1 MYTMYE
7 LISRNFLWCELISRN
22 FFVLFSFR
30 FGWNLGSLF
39 VTRIRRCYIVFSCGI
54 SKYHLS
60 SFCSDQ
66 TSYQRIFGKSVAK
79 IWSCLIYCF
88 QKSVCWQTFEFVGP
102 STKMDQVQ
110 AFSRALRLCQ
120 WQLHQ
125 RLKHLRQR
133 FVKNCNHWQFTTGKQ
148 ASFQKILV
156 TG

>member
-1 MYTMYE
+1 MTN
-7 LISRNFLWCELISRN
+7 IST
-22 FFVLFSFR
+22 FSFR

-39 VTRIRRCYIVFSCGI
+39 FTRIRRCYIVFSRGI
-54 SKYHLS
+54 SKYHVS
-60 SFCSDQ
+60 SFRQDS
-66 TSYQRIFGKSVAK
+66 TSYQRIFGTSVAK

-125 RLKHLRQR
+125 RLKHPRKRL
-133 FVKNCNHWQFTTGKQ
+133 VKNRNHWQFATGK
-148 ASFQKILV
+148 IME
-156 TG
+156 THTIT